1 MKTWTLPI
9 DAATLRRWQAQLF
22 PEPSTARFA
31 RFIGIRQK
39 SCQRFFD
46 GERTFDATP
55 DQIDDFEV
63 QAAALKETDFVA
75 KLDALLLE
83 AGQGG
88 VHPEIVAAYLAHAH
102 KTKVGRPIE

>member
-1 MKTWTLPI
+1 MKNWTAPI
-9 DAATLRRWQAQLF
+9 DGPTLRHWQSVLF

-39 SCQRFFD
+39 SCQRFLD
-46 GERTFDATP
+46 GERIFDATP
-55 DQIDDFEV
+55 DQIDDFET
-63 QAAALKETDFVA
+63 QAEALKETDFVA

-88 VHPEIVAAYLAHAH
+88 VHPEIVAAWLAHAH
-102 KTKVGRPIE
+102 KQKVGRPIE